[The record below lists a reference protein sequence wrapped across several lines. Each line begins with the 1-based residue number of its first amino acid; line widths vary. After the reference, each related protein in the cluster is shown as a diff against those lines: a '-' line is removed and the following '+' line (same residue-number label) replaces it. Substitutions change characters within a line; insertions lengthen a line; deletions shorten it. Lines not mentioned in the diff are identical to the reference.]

1 MLLCIFYT
9 TNRNDGD
16 LIPADI
22 EATGKSI
29 DDLVPVISD
38 EIATELAVAD
48 ELGNTIEISD
58 PDGNKIDRSVFGVTE
73 ALAKGA
79 TCIVLKHTLSTG
91 ETYENVFA
99 IHTI

>member
-1 MLLCIFYT
+1 MMICTFHST
-9 TNRNDGD
+9 DRRNGG
-16 LIPADI
+16 LVPAII
-22 EATGKSI
+22 EATGESL

-58 PDGNKIDRSVFGVTE
+58 PDGNKIDCSVFGVTE
-73 ALAKGA
+73 ALAKEA

-91 ETYENVFA
+91 ETYENVFT